1 MKDARGLDV
10 TGNDAAAVAAAGDFA
25 ARLLRLDQGVEAILD
40 AAKRWPDT
48 PIVQLYAAA
57 FWLYGQTDGAL
68 ANAAAHLRACDALT
82 MNARERALHRALTL
96 WHGNDNLRAV
106 EALEAITTEWP
117 RDLLTVKIAEFLYY
131 VLGQQY
137 MGPRFRAHMR
147 RLEGPHAGDPDFLA
161 MAAFAS
167 ELCGDS
173 VTAEAC
179 AERALGIEPRNP
191 WAQHALSHVLIRRGR
206 VGEGL
211 ARLEA
216 FLPLLATC
224 GRPIHCHDA
233 WHLALLHLEELDV
246 AAAMRVFKAHI
257 WGITPD
263 FVVEQLDAIALLWR
277 IEMAAGPTDAQW
289 PAIAEH
295 IAPRAVETFMPF
307 MNAHYVYALA
317 RAGRADAVEAVLARA
332 RVRSDANDE
341 EAKRVWAPVGRAV
354 IEAAAAFGA
363 GNRARAAALLDP
375 VMPMMTAIGGSD
387 AQDDLFRQTYLRS
400 LQAAGRRADAKA
412 YFQAI
417 TADKSPTAL
426 DRALAN

>member
-1 MKDARGLDV
+1 
-10 TGNDAAAVAAAGDFA
+10 
-25 ARLLRLDQGVEAILD
+25 
-40 AAKRWPDT
+40 
-48 PIVQLYAAA
+48 
-57 FWLYGQTDGAL
+57 
-68 ANAAAHLRACDALT
+68 
-82 MNARERALHRALTL
+82 
-96 WHGNDNLRAV
+96 
-106 EALEAITTEWP
+106 
-117 RDLLTVKIAEFLYY
+117 
-131 VLGQQY
+131 
-137 MGPRFRAHMR
+137 
-147 RLEGPHAGDPDFLA
+147 
-161 MAAFAS
+161 
-167 ELCGDS
+167 
-173 VTAEAC
+173 
-179 AERALGIEPRNP
+179 
-191 WAQHALSHVLIRRGR
+191 
-206 VGEGL
+206 
-211 ARLEA
+211 
-216 FLPLLATC
+216 
-224 GRPIHCHDA
+224 
-233 WHLALLHLEELDV
+233 V

-277 IEMAAGPTDAQW
+277 IEMAAGPTDAEW